1 LQFKVPPHLRRADYV
16 IGTRFLRG
24 ETMSKIK
31 NFIAQETTSWIEFP
45 DIDGFEVHLR
55 FLSREDLIK
64 IRNQALT
71 FKFNKRT
78 RQREEEVDNDR
89 FLEGYSERAILGWR
103 GLKIKHLPMLLPVDI
118 SSAPNKEEEVAWNE
132 EEATDLLKSSSIFD
146 QFITDAMNDFEQF
159 SKKKADEAAKN

>member
-1 LQFKVPPHLRRADYV
+1 MQFKVPPHLRRADYV

-31 NFIAQETTSWIEFP
+31 SFIAQETTSWIEFP

-55 FLSREDLIK
+55 FLSREDLVK
-64 IRNQALT
+64 VRNQSLT

-78 RQREEEVDNDR
+78 RQREEEIDNDR
-89 FLEGYSERAILGWR
+89 FLEGYSAKAILGWR

-118 SSAPNKEEEVAWNE
+118 SGANAEETVEWSE
-132 EEATDLLKSSSIFD
+132 EEAKDLLQSSSIFD

-159 SKKKADEAAKN
+159 SKKKAEVAAKN